1 MSSGVLASYE
11 GTNYINRVPTLM
23 IAFKPKHLPKATPLN
38 TITWEI
44 RTLTCELRWVVGQNI
59 QSTAER
65 EVTLMIIA
73 LQPHTWTIS
82 LRPCEGSQQS
92 WTGEGRFP

>member
-23 IAFKPKHLPKATPLN
+23 IAFKPKHFPKATPLN

-44 RTLTCELRWVVGQNI
+44 RTLTCELRWVVGHI
-59 QSTAER
+59 YSVYSR
-65 EVTLMIIA
+65 EGGNS
-73 LQPHTWTIS
+73 HDH
-82 LRPCEGSQQS
+82 RPSASYLDNLSEAM
-92 WTGEGRFP
+92 